1 MIHPLVFRVTD
12 QMFLEGIIVF
22 EEFCKVRLS
31 IFIYYLILFKRNL
44 TPTLVSWENVFHFK
58 KYKN

>member
-1 MIHPLVFRVTD
+1 VTD

-31 IFIYYLILFKRNL
+31 IFIYYLMLFKRNL